1 MAEAFFPSRG
11 LKEVVFHQQTRFR
24 LVWLKKV
31 STMETPQHTTTLP
44 AQTMTQELMLEPQS
58 LSDIMEQA
66 DRAGYLMSEVRSA
79 ILAPERR
86 KTPPTFNATQLAAL
100 CEVDRSQIVYRL
112 GKADLPSG
120 RINQSGN
127 RREFTLEE
135 TQAWVRA
142 YRSKRLRPEGAEAIC
157 ISVANFKGGVGKT
170 TTAMSLAQGLSLK
183 GHRVLLIDC
192 DPQGSLTTLFGIM
205 PDTEVDESQTILPVC
220 LGQQSSIESAIQTTY
235 WNNLDL
241 VCAAPLLFAAEFGL
255 PARQMR
261 EEGFEFWNAL
271 HIALDDVRS
280 RYDVIILDT
289 PPALS
294 YVTINALMAS
304 DGILMPLPPNALDAA
319 SAAQFW
325 RLFSDLTGD
334 LVMHRGVTKEFDFV
348 RVLLTRVD
356 SQDAT
361 AAVVREWIGK
371 TYEGKVLSAEIP
383 KTTVAS
389 SSAAEFGTVYDIGR
403 YDGNQRTYKR
413 ALDAYDKVTELLEE
427 VIRASWR
434 RHVAA

>member
-1 MAEAFFPSRG
+1 MA
-11 LKEVVFHQQTRFR
+11 
-24 LVWLKKV
+24 
-31 STMETPQHTTTLP
+31 
-44 AQTMTQELMLEPQS
+44 QELMLEPQS

-79 ILAPERR
+79 ILAPEAR
-86 KTPPTFNATQLAAL
+86 KQAPSYNATQLAAL
-100 CEVDRSQIVYRL
+100 CDVDRSQIVYRL
-112 GKADLPSG
+112 SKADLPCG

-127 RREFTLEE
+127 RRAFSLEE
-135 TQAWVRA
+135 AQTWIREYRA
-142 YRSKRLRPEGAEAIC
+142 KRLRPAEAEAVC

-170 TTAMSLAQGLSLK
+170 TTAMSLAQGLTLK
-183 GHRVLLIDC
+183 GHRVLVIDC

-220 LGQQSSIESAIQTTY
+220 LGQQTSIAPAIRSTY
-235 WNNLDL
+235 WHNLDL

-271 HIALDDVRS
+271 NIALDDVRQ

-325 RLFSDLTGD
+325 RLFSDLAGD
-334 LVMHRGVTKEFDFV
+334 LVVHRGVSKQFDFV

-356 SQDAT
+356 NQDAT
-361 AAVVREWIGK
+361 AAVVKAWIGK
-371 TYEGKVLSAEIP
+371 TYEGKVLPAEIP

-403 YDGNQRTYKR
+403 YEGSQRTYKR
-413 ALDAYDKVTELLEE
+413 ALDAYDKVTELIEE
-427 VIRASWR
+427 IIRATWR
-434 RHVAA
+434 RQLAD

>member
-1 MAEAFFPSRG
+1 MN
-11 LKEVVFHQQTRFR
+11 
-24 LVWLKKV
+24 
-31 STMETPQHTTTLP
+31 
-44 AQTMTQELMLEPQS
+44 QELMLEPQS

-66 DRAGYLMSEVRSA
+66 DRASYLMSEVRSA
-79 ILAPERR
+79 LLAPGRR
-86 KTPPTFNATQLAAL
+86 KTAPTFNATQLAAL
-100 CEVDRSQIVYRL
+100 CEVDRSQVVYRL
-112 GKADLPSG
+112 GKGDLPTG
-120 RINQSGN
+120 TINKSGN
-127 RREFTLEE
+127 RREFTLQE
-135 TQAWVRA
+135 TQTWVRE
-142 YRSKRLRPEGAEAIC
+142 YRSRRLRPAGAEAIC
-157 ISVANFKGGVGKT
+157 IAVANFKGGVGKT
-170 TTAMSLAQGLSLK
+170 TTTMTLAQGLTLR
-183 GHRVLLIDC
+183 GHRVLVIDC
-192 DPQGSLTTLFGIM
+192 DPQGSLTTLFGIL
-205 PDTEVDESQTILPVC
+205 PDTEVEEVQTILPVC
-220 LGQQSSIESAIQTTY
+220 MGQQASIAPAIQSTY
-235 WNNLDL
+235 WHNLDL

-271 HIALDDVRS
+271 NLALDDVRGQ
-280 RYDVIILDT
+280 YDVVLLDT

-356 SQDAT
+356 NQDAT

-371 TYEGKVLSAEIP
+371 TYEGKVLPAEIP

-403 YDGNQRTYKR
+403 YEGNQRTYKR

-427 VIRASWR
+427 IIRASWR
-434 RHVAA
+434 RHLAA

>member
-1 MAEAFFPSRG
+1 
-11 LKEVVFHQQTRFR
+11 
-24 LVWLKKV
+24 
-31 STMETPQHTTTLP
+31 
-44 AQTMTQELMLEPQS
+44 MLEPQS
-58 LSDIMEQA
+58 LADIMEQA
-66 DRAGYLMSEVRSA
+66 DRAGYLMSEVRGA

-112 GKADLPSG
+112 GKADLPQG
-120 RINQSGN
+120 AINKSGN
-127 RREFTLEE
+127 RREFSLEE
-135 TQAWVRA
+135 TRTWVRE
-142 YRSKRLRPEGAEAIC
+142 YRAKRLRPDGAEAVC

-205 PDTEVDESQTILPVC
+205 PDTEVNEAQTILPVC
-220 LGQQSSIESAIQTTY
+220 LGQQSSIRPSIQTTY
-235 WNNLDL
+235 WSGLDL

-261 EEGFEFWNAL
+261 EEGFEFWNTL
-271 HIALDDVRS
+271 NIALDDVRAY
-280 RYDVIILDT
+280 YDVIILDT

-334 LVMHRGVTKEFDFV
+334 LVMHRGVTKDFDFV

-356 SQDAT
+356 SQDST
-361 AAVVREWIGK
+361 AAVVKEWIGK
-371 TYEGKVLSAEIP
+371 TYEGKVLPAEIP

-403 YDGNQRTYKR
+403 YEGNQRTYKR
-413 ALDAYDKVTELLEE
+413 ALDAYDKVTELMEE
-427 VIRASWR
+427 IIRASWR
-434 RHVAA
+434 RHLAA

>member
-1 MAEAFFPSRG
+1 MN
-11 LKEVVFHQQTRFR
+11 
-24 LVWLKKV
+24 
-31 STMETPQHTTTLP
+31 
-44 AQTMTQELMLEPQS
+44 QELMLEPQS

-66 DRAGYLMSEVRSA
+66 DRASYLMSEVRSA
-79 ILAPERR
+79 LLAPGRR
-86 KTPPTFNATQLAAL
+86 KTAPTFNATQLAAL
-100 CEVDRSQIVYRL
+100 CEVDRNQIVYRL
-112 GKADLPSG
+112 GKADLPTG
-120 RINQSGN
+120 TINKSGN
-127 RREFTLEE
+127 RREFTLQE
-135 TQAWVRA
+135 TQTWVRE
-142 YRSKRLRPEGAEAIC
+142 YRARRLRPAGAEAIC
-157 ISVANFKGGVGKT
+157 IAVANFKGGVGKT
-170 TTAMSLAQGLSLK
+170 TTTMTLAQGLTLR
-183 GHRVLLIDC
+183 GHRVLVIDC
-192 DPQGSLTTLFGIM
+192 DPQGSLTTLFGIL
-205 PDTEVDESQTILPVC
+205 PDTEVEEAKTILPVC
-220 LGQQSSIESAIQTTY
+220 MGQQASIAPAIQSTY
-235 WNNLDL
+235 WHNLDL

-271 HIALDDVRS
+271 NIALDDVRGQ
-280 RYDVIILDT
+280 YDVVLLDT

-334 LVMHRGVTKEFDFV
+334 LVMHRGVTKDFDFV

-356 SQDAT
+356 NQDAT

-371 TYEGKVLSAEIP
+371 TYEGKVLPAEIP

-403 YDGNQRTYKR
+403 YEGNQRTYKR

-427 VIRASWR
+427 IIRASWR
-434 RHVAA
+434 RHLAA

>member
-1 MAEAFFPSRG
+1 MEALMA
-11 LKEVVFHQQTRFR
+11 
-24 LVWLKKV
+24 
-31 STMETPQHTTTLP
+31 
-44 AQTMTQELMLEPQS
+44 QELMLEPQS

-66 DRAGYLMSEVRSA
+66 DRASYLMSEVRSA
-79 ILAPERR
+79 ILAPEAR
-86 KTPPTFNATQLAAL
+86 KQAPSYNATQLAAL
-100 CEVDRSQIVYRL
+100 CDVDRSQIVYRL
-112 GKADLPSG
+112 SKGDLPSG

-127 RREFTLEE
+127 RRAFSLEE
-135 TQAWVRA
+135 AQTWIRE
-142 YRSKRLRPEGAEAIC
+142 YRVKRLRPTEAEAVC

-170 TTAMSLAQGLSLK
+170 TTAMSLAQGLTLK

-220 LGQQSSIESAIQTTY
+220 LGQQTSIAPAIRSTY

-271 HIALDDVRS
+271 NVALDDVRQ

-325 RLFSDLTGD
+325 RLFSDLAGD
-334 LVMHRGVTKEFDFV
+334 LVVQRGVGKRFDFV

-356 SQDAT
+356 NQDAT
-361 AAVVREWIGK
+361 AAVVKEWIGK
-371 TYEGKVLSAEIP
+371 TYEGKVLPAEIP
-383 KTTVAS
+383 KTTAAS

-403 YDGNQRTYKR
+403 YEGSQRTYKR
-413 ALDAYDKVTELLEE
+413 ALDAFDKVTELLEE
-427 VIRASWR
+427 IIRATWR
-434 RHVAA
+434 RHVAQ

>member
-1 MAEAFFPSRG
+1 
-11 LKEVVFHQQTRFR
+11 
-24 LVWLKKV
+24 
-31 STMETPQHTTTLP
+31 
-44 AQTMTQELMLEPQS
+44 MTQELMLEPQS

-66 DRAGYLMSEVRSA
+66 DRASYLMSEVRGA

-100 CEVDRSQIVYRL
+100 CEVERSQIVYRL
-112 GKADLPSG
+112 GKADLPQG
-120 RINQSGN
+120 AINKSGN
-127 RREFTLEE
+127 RREFTLDE
-135 TQAWVRA
+135 TRTWVRE
-142 YRSKRLRPEGAEAIC
+142 YRTKRLRPEGAEAVC

-205 PDTEVDESQTILPVC
+205 PDTEVNEAQTILPVC
-220 LGQQSSIESAIQTTY
+220 LGQQSSIRPSIQTTY
-235 WNNLDL
+235 WSGLDL

-261 EEGFEFWNAL
+261 EEGFEFWNVL
-271 HIALDDVRS
+271 NIALDDVRGQ
-280 RYDVIILDT
+280 YDVIILDT

-334 LVMHRGVTKEFDFV
+334 LVMHRGVTKDFDFV

-356 SQDAT
+356 SQDST
-361 AAVVREWIGK
+361 AAVVKEWIGK
-371 TYEGKVLSAEIP
+371 TYEGKVLPAEIP

-403 YDGNQRTYKR
+403 YEGNQRTYKR

-427 VIRASWR
+427 IIRASWR
-434 RHVAA
+434 RHLAA

>member
-1 MAEAFFPSRG
+1 
-11 LKEVVFHQQTRFR
+11 
-24 LVWLKKV
+24 
-31 STMETPQHTTTLP
+31 
-44 AQTMTQELMLEPQS
+44 
-58 LSDIMEQA
+58 MEQA

-79 ILAPERR
+79 ILAPEAAQDQ
-86 KTPPTFNATQLAAL
+86 PPTFNATQLAAL
-100 CEVDRSQIVYRL
+100 VRGRPQPDR
-112 GKADLPSG
+112 LPARQERSA
-120 RINQSGN
+120 RPAAST
-127 RREFTLEE
+127 RAATAASSALEE
-135 TQAWVRA
+135 TQIWVRE
-142 YRSKRLRPEGAEAIC
+142 YRDQAACARPGAEAIC

-183 GHRVLLIDC
+183 GHKVLLIDC
-192 DPQGSLTTLFGIM
+192 DPQGSLTTLFGIL
-205 PDTEVDESQTILPVC
+205 PDTEVDEAHTILPVC
-220 LGQQSSIESAIQTTY
+220 LGQQASIEPAIQSTY
-235 WNNLDL
+235 WSNLDL

-271 HIALDDVRS
+271 NIALDDVRQ

-325 RLFSDLTGD
+325 RLFSDLAGD
-334 LVMHRGVTKEFDFV
+334 LVVHRGVTKQFDFV

-361 AAVVREWIGK
+361 AAVVKEWIGK
-371 TYEGKVLSAEIP
+371 TYEGKLLPAEIP
-383 KTTVAS
+383 KTAVAS

-427 VIRASWR
+427 IIRASWR
-434 RHVAA
+434 RHAAA

>member
-1 MAEAFFPSRG
+1 MAKAMNR
-11 LKEVVFHQQTRFR
+11 
-24 LVWLKKV
+24 
-31 STMETPQHTTTLP
+31 
-44 AQTMTQELMLEPQS
+44 ELMLEPQS

-66 DRAGYLMSEVRSA
+66 DRASYLMSEVRGA
-79 ILAPERR
+79 ILAPEHR
-86 KTPPTFNATQLAAL
+86 KTPPTFNATQLATL
-100 CEVDRSQIVYRL
+100 CDVDRNQVVYRL
-112 GKADLPSG
+112 GKGDLPVG
-120 RINQSGN
+120 TINASGN
-127 RREFTLEE
+127 RRVFMLEE
-135 TQAWVRA
+135 AQTWVRA
-142 YRSKRLRPEGAEAIC
+142 YRSKRLRPKGAEAVT

-192 DPQGSLTTLFGIM
+192 DPQGSLTTLFGIL
-205 PDTEVDESQTILPVC
+205 PDTEVDESKTILPVC
-220 LGQQSSIESAIQTTY
+220 LGQESSIAPAIQTTY
-235 WNNLDL
+235 WSGLDL

-261 EEGFEFWNAL
+261 EDGFEFWNAL
-271 HIALDDVRS
+271 NIALDDIRAS
-280 RYDVIILDT
+280 YDVIILDT

-371 TYEGKVLSAEIP
+371 TYEGKVLPAEIP

-389 SSAAEFGTVYDIGR
+389 SSAAEFGTVYDVGR
-403 YDGNQRTYKR
+403 YEGNQRTYKR

-427 VIRASWR
+427 IIRASWR
-434 RHVAA
+434 RHIAA

>member
-1 MAEAFFPSRG
+1 MN
-11 LKEVVFHQQTRFR
+11 
-24 LVWLKKV
+24 
-31 STMETPQHTTTLP
+31 
-44 AQTMTQELMLEPQS
+44 QELMLEPQS

-66 DRAGYLMSEVRSA
+66 DRAGYLMSEVRGA

-100 CEVDRSQIVYRL
+100 CDVDRSQIVYRL
-112 GKADLPSG
+112 GKGDLPTG
-120 RINQSGN
+120 RINHSGN

-135 TQAWVRA
+135 AQIWVRE
-142 YRSKRLRPEGAEAIC
+142 YRAKRLRPDGAEAIC

-170 TTAMSLAQGLSLK
+170 TTAMSLAQGLTLK

-205 PDTEVDESQTILPVC
+205 PDTEVEESQTILPVC
-220 LGQQSSIESAIQTTY
+220 LGQQSSIQTAIQSTY
-235 WNNLDL
+235 WSNLDL

-271 HIALDDVRS
+271 NIALDDVRS
-280 RYDVIILDT
+280 HYDVIILDT

-334 LVMHRGVTKEFDFV
+334 LVMHRGV

-356 SQDAT
+356 SQDST

-371 TYEGKVLSAEIP
+371 TYEGKVLPAEIP

-389 SSAAEFGTVYDIGR
+389 SSAAEFGTVYDISR
-403 YDGNQRTYKR
+403 YEGNQRTYKR

-427 VIRASWR
+427 IIRASWR
-434 RHVAA
+434 RHLAT

>member
-1 MAEAFFPSRG
+1 MN
-11 LKEVVFHQQTRFR
+11 
-24 LVWLKKV
+24 
-31 STMETPQHTTTLP
+31 
-44 AQTMTQELMLEPQS
+44 QELMLEPQS

-66 DRAGYLMSEVRSA
+66 DRASYLMSEVRGA
-79 ILAPERR
+79 ILEPELR
-86 KTPPTFNATQLAAL
+86 KAPPTFNATQLAAL

-112 GKADLPSG
+112 GKGDLPVG

-127 RREFTLEE
+127 RRVFTLEE
-135 TQAWVRA
+135 AQTWVRE
-142 YRSKRLRPEGAEAIC
+142 YRAKRLRPAGAEAIC
-157 ISVANFKGGVGKT
+157 IAIANFKGGVGKT

-183 GHRVLLIDC
+183 GHRILLIDC
-192 DPQGSLTTLFGIM
+192 DPQGSLTTLFGIL
-205 PDTEVDESQTILPVC
+205 PDTEVEEANTILPVC
-220 LGQQSSIESAIQTTY
+220 LGQETSIAPAIQSTY
-235 WNNLDL
+235 WSGLDL

-255 PARQMR
+255 PARQMK
-261 EEGFEFWNAL
+261 EDGFEFWNAL
-271 HIALDDVRS
+271 NFALDDVRAK
-280 RYDVIILDT
+280 YDVIILDT

-371 TYEGKVLSAEIP
+371 TYEGKVLPAEIP

-389 SSAAEFGTVYDIGR
+389 SSAAEFGTVYDVGR
-403 YDGNQRTYKR
+403 YEGNQRTYKR

-427 VIRASWR
+427 IIRASWR
-434 RHVAA
+434 RHAAA

>member
-1 MAEAFFPSRG
+1 MN
-11 LKEVVFHQQTRFR
+11 
-24 LVWLKKV
+24 
-31 STMETPQHTTTLP
+31 
-44 AQTMTQELMLEPQS
+44 QELMLEPQS

-66 DRAGYLMSEVRSA
+66 DRASYLMSEVRSA
-79 ILAPERR
+79 LLAPGRR
-86 KTPPTFNATQLAAL
+86 KTAPTFNATQLAAL
-100 CEVDRSQIVYRL
+100 CEVDRSQVVYRL
-112 GKADLPSG
+112 GKGDLPTG
-120 RINQSGN
+120 AINKSGN
-127 RREFTLEE
+127 RREFTLQE
-135 TQAWVRA
+135 TQTWVRE
-142 YRSKRLRPEGAEAIC
+142 YRSRRLRPAGAEAIC
-157 ISVANFKGGVGKT
+157 IAVANFKGGVGKT
-170 TTAMSLAQGLSLK
+170 TTTMTLAQGLTLR
-183 GHRVLLIDC
+183 GHRVLVIDC
-192 DPQGSLTTLFGIM
+192 DPQGSLTTLFGIL
-205 PDTEVDESQTILPVC
+205 PDTEVEEVQTILPVC
-220 LGQQSSIESAIQTTY
+220 MGQQASIAPAIQSTY
-235 WNNLDL
+235 WHNLDL

-271 HIALDDVRS
+271 NLALDDVRGQ
-280 RYDVIILDT
+280 YDVVLLDT

-356 SQDAT
+356 NQDAT

-371 TYEGKVLSAEIP
+371 TYEGKVLPAEIP

-403 YDGNQRTYKR
+403 YEGNQRTYKR

-427 VIRASWR
+427 IIRASWR
-434 RHVAA
+434 RHLAA

>member
-1 MAEAFFPSRG
+1 
-11 LKEVVFHQQTRFR
+11 
-24 LVWLKKV
+24 
-31 STMETPQHTTTLP
+31 
-44 AQTMTQELMLEPQS
+44 MTQELMLEPQS

-66 DRAGYLMSEVRSA
+66 DRAGYLMSEVRGA

-112 GKADLPSG
+112 GKADLPQG
-120 RINQSGN
+120 AINKSGN
-127 RREFTLEE
+127 RREFSLDE
-135 TQAWVRA
+135 TRAWVRE
-142 YRSKRLRPEGAEAIC
+142 YRAKRLRPEGAEAVC

-205 PDTEVDESQTILPVC
+205 PDTEVNEAQTILPIC
-220 LGQQSSIESAIQTTY
+220 LGQQSSIKPSIQTTY
-235 WNNLDL
+235 WSGLDL

-271 HIALDDVRS
+271 NIALDDVRAS
-280 RYDVIILDT
+280 YDVIILDT

-334 LVMHRGVTKEFDFV
+334 LVMHRGVTKDFDFV

-356 SQDAT
+356 SQDST
-361 AAVVREWIGK
+361 AAVVKEWIGK
-371 TYEGKVLSAEIP
+371 TYEGKVLPAEIP

-403 YDGNQRTYKR
+403 YEGNQRTYKR

-427 VIRASWR
+427 IIRASWR
-434 RHVAA
+434 RQLAA

>member
-1 MAEAFFPSRG
+1 MP
-11 LKEVVFHQQTRFR
+11 
-24 LVWLKKV
+24 
-31 STMETPQHTTTLP
+31 
-44 AQTMTQELMLEPQS
+44 QELMLEPES

-66 DRAGYLMSEVRSA
+66 DRASYFMSEVRGA

-86 KTPPTFNATQLAAL
+86 KVPPTFNATQLAAL
-100 CEVDRSQIVYRL
+100 CDVDRNQIVYRL
-112 GKADLPSG
+112 GKGDLPTG
-120 RINQSGN
+120 KINESGN

-135 TQAWVRA
+135 SLPWIREYRA
-142 YRSKRLRPEGAEAIC
+142 KRLRPTGAEAIC
-157 ISVANFKGGVGKT
+157 ISIANFKGGVGKT
-170 TTAMSLAQGLSLK
+170 TTAMTLAQGLTLK
-183 GHRVLLIDC
+183 GHRVLLIDT

-205 PDTEVDESQTILPVC
+205 PDTEVDEGQTILPVC
-220 LGQQSSIESAIQTTY
+220 LGREASIASAIQSTY
-235 WNNLDL
+235 WSGLDL

-261 EEGFEFWNAL
+261 ENGFEFWNAL
-271 HIALDDVRS
+271 NLAMDDIRS
-280 RYDVIILDT
+280 EYDVIIIDT

-356 SQDAT
+356 NNDST
-361 AAVVREWIGK
+361 AAVVKNWIGS
-371 TYEGKVLSAEIP
+371 TYEGKVLPTEIP

-389 SSAAEFGTVYDIGR
+389 SSAAEFGTVYDIRR
-403 YDGNQRTYKR
+403 YERNESGNYEYNQRTYKR
-413 ALDAYDKVTELLEE
+413 ARDAYDKVTELLEE
-427 VIRASWR
+427 LIRASWR
-434 RHVAA
+434 RHVAV